1 MYDRHAISLIR
12 EAMADTRVI
21 ALTGPRQS
29 GKTTLARTLA
39 GGRHNYVS
47 LDDPAILAAAR
58 SDPTGLIQRLDHA
71 IIDEIQRA
79 PDLTLALKL
88 SVDMDQRP
96 GRFIITGSA
105 DFIAMPRAVE
115 SLAGR
120 VEAIP
125 LLPLAQSE
133 IAGAPAA
140 MFLDNAFRGIVAAP
154 RAPANDVVAR
164 VLTGGYPEAIARPSE
179 HRRREWHRAYVA
191 AILDRDVR
199 DIAFADLL
207 ARMPDL
213 FRLLATRSGQL
224 VNWTSI
230 ANDIRIDAKTVESY
244 VRLLEHLFLVRRLP
258 AWSTNA
264 TQRLVSTPKLH
275 FLDSGLLA
283 SILGMRM
290 SAVALDRSPLGP
302 VLESFVYAELQKMLP
317 YTAAPLRM
325 SHYRDKDQV
334 EVDFVLEDPDGG
346 VVGVEVKAASTALAP
361 DFRGLRRL
369 ADRAGDRFR
378 CGILLCDGPHTLPFG
393 PKLFAAPVSALWSA

>member
-1 MYDRHAISLIR
+1 
-12 EAMADTRVI
+12 MADTRVI

-29 GKTTLARTLA
+29 GKTTLARHLA
-39 GGRHNYVS
+39 GERHTYVS
-47 LDDPAILAAAR
+47 LDDPAMLAAAR

-88 SVDMDQRP
+88 SVDMDPRP

-120 VEAIP
+120 VEAVP

-133 IAGAPAA
+133 IAGTLPAR
-140 MFLDNAFRGIVAAP
+140 FLDDAFQGHVKAP
-154 RAPANDVVAR
+154 HAPVTDTVMR
-164 VLTGGYPEAIARPSE
+164 VLTGGYPEATARTAE
-179 HRRREWHRAYVA
+179 RRRMDWHRAYAA

-199 DIAFADLL
+199 DIASADLL

-224 VNWTSI
+224 VNWASL
-230 ANDIRIDAKTVESY
+230 AGDIRIDAKTVENY

-283 SILGMRM
+283 SVLGMRM

-302 VLESFVYAELQKMLP
+302 VLETFVYAELQKMLP

-325 SHYRDKDQV
+325 SHYRDKDKV
-334 EVDFVLEDPDGG
+334 EVDFVLEDPEGAVIG
-346 VVGVEVKAASTALAP
+346 IEVKASSTALAP

-369 ADRAGDRFR
+369 ADRAGERFR
-378 CGILLCDGPHTLPFG
+378 CGILLYDGPHTLPFG
-393 PKLFAAPVSALWSA
+393 PRLVAAPVSALWSA